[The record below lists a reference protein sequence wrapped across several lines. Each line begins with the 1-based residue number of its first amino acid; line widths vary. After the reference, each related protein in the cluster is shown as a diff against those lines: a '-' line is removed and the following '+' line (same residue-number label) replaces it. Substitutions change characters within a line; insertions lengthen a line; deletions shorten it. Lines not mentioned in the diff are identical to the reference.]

1 MTSAA
6 TVLTRQPAT
15 RRRLA
20 DRSGPFTALL
30 IEDDRQREAAT
41 AALLTEMARL
51 GARVIRAGTLLRFPL
66 TLERILGEQAGPE
79 GRVVLLAE
87 HAETLH
93 PDVLRSLQTK
103 LLRSPAEVRPS
114 LEVVFVGRPA
124 FRDLLAGA
132 DLAPLRQALVEP
144 TADPVVS
151 PAAASPRAT
160 IPSPFPD
167 APDWGLPELAAI
179 RPARRR
185 GRNLTVT
192 LVVIALLAGAAGLAY
207 VGLRTPQDATPK
219 PPAKAVVPPAPS
231 PPSPSVSLPPAEP
244 SPPASAAP
252 AAAGPSAPAPPVHR
266 SPAQAPAPA
275 ANRSA
280 SRTWDFDGYL
290 LRAGRDPANLT
301 AAERSALFDEF
312 LATRSQPNASAAPAG
327 LAAPRIVVHVPAG
340 SLSAEALSARLL
352 TDLGA
357 HPGTVETRQVAATP
371 SRPTI
376 RYFHPEDEPAAR
388 QAAGWMAGAGLAW
401 TVRDFSG
408 YQPLPSRGTIEVWL
422 PRQP

>member
-1 MTSAA
+1 MRSAA
-6 TVLTRQPAT
+6 TVVTRQPAT

-124 FRDLLAGA
+124 FRDLLVGA
-132 DLAPLRQALVEP
+132 DLAPLRQALVGP

-151 PAAASPRAT
+151 PAAALPCAMIASPL
-160 IPSPFPD
+160 PD

-192 LVVIALLAGAAGLAY
+192 LVFMALLAGAAGLAY
-207 VGLRTPQDATPK
+207 VGLRIPQDATPK
-219 PPAKAVVPPAPS
+219 PPAKAVAPPAPS
-231 PPSPSVSLPPAEP
+231 PQFPSVTPPPAEP
-244 SPPASAAP
+244 SAQVSSGP
-252 AAAGPSAPAPPVHR
+252 AAAGPSVPAQPVRR
-266 SPAQAPAPA
+266 SPAPTPA

-280 SRTWDFDGYL
+280 NRTWDFDGYL

-408 YQPLPSRGTIEVWL
+408 YQSLPSRGTIEVWL